1 MYGLI
6 QAIRYVLWMLLISI
20 GLIAIAGV
28 IYFVITRN
36 DP

>member
-28 IYFVITRN
+28 IYFVITRH